1 MSVKLQSW
9 SVTRGSWTGKSSIRK
24 FSIGEFS
31 ASLRHVTRVG
41 LVAALALGVTL
52 TNVSEAYADKR
63 VKAAIIV
70 DANTNNVLYS
80 KSADVLR
87 SPASLTKIMT
97 LYVLFAYMRAGR
109 FTPETKLKVSKH
121 AASQSPTKLYL
132 KPGSTIKVK
141 DAIRALVTKSAN
153 DAAAVVAENVG
164 GTEANFARIM
174 TQTARNLGMKNTT
187 YRNASG
193 LPNKEQLTTA
203 RDQAILA
210 MHIMQDYPEYYSVF
224 ETKYFSYKGR
234 KYRNHNRLLFNYKGT
249 TGIKTGYT
257 RASGFNL
264 TSAVQRGN
272 KHLVGVVLGGRTSAQ
287 RNAAMASLLDKHWS
301 KASTAKPKSM
311 NFIASLLGGPKP
323 PRPSRKPIYSLA
335 SAAVPVAA
343 RAPAP
348 RPSAPPPSPPAQ
360 PAIAQAAMA
369 PPALARP
376 AIAKPAQPRPVMQA
390 SLMPN
395 RLSAPTPAR
404 AAPTEHYHV
413 QVGSYHSPAD
423 AQNRLGMV
431 RQRAPKLLH
440 GHLPFTA
447 TFQKDNKEW
456 YRARFAGFTKADARS
471 TCEAL
476 KRMRLDCIALAA
488 E

>member
-1 MSVKLQSW
+1 MFEKIQNGAATPSRQSATC
-9 SVTRGSWTGKSSIRK
+9 VRQAAK
-24 FSIGEFS
+24 IGL
-31 ASLRHVTRVG
+31 AVL
-41 LVAALALGVTL
+41 LALGATL
-52 TNVSEAYADKR
+52 THVSEAFADKR

-80 KSADVLR
+80 QSADVLR

-132 KPGSTIKVK
+132 KPGSTIAVK
-141 DAIRALVTKSAN
+141 DAIKALVTKSAN
-153 DAAAVVAENVG
+153 DAASVVAENVG
-164 GTEANFARIM
+164 GTEENFARIM

-210 MHIMQDYPEYYSVF
+210 MHIKQDYPEYYNVF
-224 ETKYFSYKGR
+224 ETKYFAYNGR

-264 TSAVQRGN
+264 TASVERGD
-272 KHLVGVVLGGRTSAQ
+272 KRLVGVVLGGRTGAL
-287 RNAAMASLLDKHWS
+287 RNAAMTSLLDKHWS
-301 KASTAKPKSM
+301 KASSRKPRGT
-311 NFIASLLGGPKP
+311 NFIASLLGAPTP
-323 PRPSRKPIYSLA
+323 PRPSRKPMFSLA
-335 SAAVPVAA
+335 SAAVPVATHRLPA
-343 RAPAP
+343 AP
-348 RPSAPPPSPPAQ
+348 RPAAAQPAPAQPQPTRAQ
-360 PAIAQAAMA
+360 PAIAQ
-369 PPALARP
+369 
-376 AIAKPAQPRPVMQA
+376 PAQRPQIVQA
-390 SLMPN
+390 SLAPSLVPN
-395 RLSAPTPAR
+395 RL
-404 AAPTEHYHV
+404 AAPSRASTNTMGDYHV
-413 QVGSYHSPAD
+413 QVGSYNSPAD

-431 RQRAPKLLH
+431 RQRAPQLLE
-440 GHLPFTA
+440 GHLPFTT
-447 TFQKDNKEW
+447 TFQKDNREW
-456 YRARFAGFTKADARS
+456 YRARFAGFTKSDARR
-471 TCEAL
+471 TCEKL

>member
-1 MSVKLQSW
+1 L
-9 SVTRGSWTGKSSIRK
+9 
-24 FSIGEFS
+24 
-31 ASLRHVTRVG
+31 A
-41 LVAALALGVTL
+41 VALTLGVTL
-52 TNVSEAYADKR
+52 THVSEAFADNR

-80 KSADVLR
+80 QSADVLR

-109 FTPETKLKVSKH
+109 FTPDTPLKVSKH

-132 KPGSTIKVK
+132 KPGSTIAVK
-141 DAIRALVTKSAN
+141 DAIKALVTKSAN

-164 GTEANFARIM
+164 GTEENFARIM

-193 LPNKEQLTTA
+193 LPNNEQLTTA

-210 MHIMQDYPEYYSVF
+210 MHIMQDYPEYYGVF
-224 ETKYFSYKGR
+224 ETKYFDYKGR
-234 KYRNHNRLLFNYKGT
+234 KYRNHNRLLFTYKGT

-264 TSAVQRGN
+264 TAAVERGD
-272 KHLVGVVLGGRTSAQ
+272 KHLVGVVLGGRTSTL

-301 KASTAKPKSM
+301 KASSKKPTSR
-311 NFIASLLGGPKP
+311 NFIASLLGMPTP
-323 PRPSRKPIYSLA
+323 PPPSRKPVFSLA
-335 SAAVPVAA
+335 SAAVPVASKTPPA
-343 RAPAP
+343 RPAVAQP
-348 RPSAPPPSPPAQ
+348 AVARPVVAQGAAAQ
-360 PAIAQAAMA
+360 PAIAQ
-369 PPALARP
+369 
-376 AIAKPAQPRPVMQA
+376 PAQQRPIVQA
-390 SLMPN
+390 SLAPTIAPN
-395 RLSAPTPAR
+395 RLSAPS
-404 AAPTEHYHV
+404 AASTNRMGNYHV
-413 QVGSYHSPAD
+413 QVGSYTSPAD

-431 RQRAPKLLH
+431 RQRAPQLLD

-447 TFQKDNKEW
+447 TFEKDNREW
-456 YRARFAGFTKADARS
+456 YRARFAGFSKTDARN

>member
-1 MSVKLQSW
+1 MS
-9 SVTRGSWTGKSSIRK
+9 RIRV
-24 FSIGEFS
+24 FSTP
-31 ASLRHVTRVG
+31 LRHAVQIS
-41 LVAALALGVTL
+41 LVALIALGVTL
-52 TNVSEAYADKR
+52 TGIAEAYADKR

-109 FTPETKLKVSKH
+109 FTPDTKLKVSKH

-132 KPGSTIKVK
+132 KPGSTIAVK
-141 DAIRALVTKSAN
+141 DCIKALVTKSAN
-153 DAAAVVAENVG
+153 DAAAVIAENVG
-164 GTEANFARIM
+164 GTEENFGRIM
-174 TQTARNLGMKNTT
+174 TQTARNLGMKKTT

-210 MHIMQDYPEYYSVF
+210 MHIMRDYPEYYGVF
-224 ETKYFSYKGR
+224 ETKYFGYKGR

-264 TSAVQRGN
+264 TAAVERDN
-272 KHLVGVVLGGRTSAQ
+272 KHLVGVVLGGRTGAL
-287 RNAAMASLLDKHWS
+287 RNAAMVSLLDKHWS
-301 KASTAKPKSM
+301 KASSSKRKSN
-311 NFIASLLGGPKP
+311 NFIASLLGTPTP
-323 PRPSRKPIYSLA
+323 PRPSRKPVFSLA
-335 SAAVPVAA
+335 SAAVPVTT

-348 RPSAPPPSPPAQ
+348 AAESRPAAAQ
-360 PAIAQAAMA
+360 PAMPQPSTAQPQM
-369 PPALARP
+369 ARP
-376 AIAKPAQPRPVMQA
+376 AVAQSAQRRPIVQA
-390 SLMPN
+390 SLSPS
-395 RLSAPTPAR
+395 RLSAPSLASASR
-404 AAPTEHYHV
+404 AGSYHV
-413 QVGSYHSPAD
+413 QVGSYTSPAD

-431 RQRAPKLLH
+431 RQRAPKLLD
-440 GHLPFTA
+440 GRLPFTA
-447 TFQKDNKEW
+447 TFHKDNKEW
-456 YRARFAGFTKADARS
+456 YRARFAGFSKSDARS

>member
-1 MSVKLQSW
+1 MFEQLKFDSEP
-9 SVTRGSWTGKSSIRK
+9 RGSWIRSSWISKSS
-24 FSIGEFS
+24 
-31 ASLRHVTRVG
+31 ASMRQVTQIS
-41 LVAALALGVTL
+41 LVLLLALGVTL
-52 TNVSEAYADKR
+52 THVGEAFADKR

-80 KSADVLR
+80 QSADVLR

-109 FTPETKLKVSKH
+109 FSPDTQLKVSKH

-132 KPGSTIKVK
+132 KPGSTIAVK
-141 DAIRALVTKSAN
+141 DAIKALVTKSAN
-153 DAAAVVAENVG
+153 DAAAVIAENVG
-164 GTEANFARIM
+164 GSEENFARIM

-193 LPNKEQLTTA
+193 LPNNEQLTTA

-224 ETKYFSYKGR
+224 ETKYFDYKGR
-234 KYRNHNRLLFNYKGT
+234 KYRNHNRLLFTYKGT

-264 TSAVQRGN
+264 TAAVQRGD
-272 KHLVGVVLGGRTSAQ
+272 KHLVGVVLGGSTSSL
-287 RNAAMASLLDKHWS
+287 RNAAMTSLLDKHWS
-301 KASTAKPKSM
+301 RASSKKSGAT
-311 NFIASLLGGPKP
+311 NFIASLLGTPNP
-323 PRPSRKPIYSLA
+323 PRPSRKPVFSVA
-335 SAAVPVAA
+335 SAAVPVA
-343 RAPAP
+343 
-348 RPSAPPPSPPAQ
+348 SHTPPAQ
-360 PAIAQAAMA
+360 PAVAQPAVAQALAVQ
-369 PPALARP
+369 PAVAQ
-376 AIAKPAQPRPVMQA
+376 PAQQRPIVQA
-390 SLMPN
+390 SLAPSLAPN
-395 RLSAPTPAR
+395 RLSAPSPASTNR
-404 AAPTEHYHV
+404 MGDYHV
-413 QVGSYHSPAD
+413 QVGSYTSPAD

-431 RQRAPKLLH
+431 RQRAPQLLD

-447 TFQKDNKEW
+447 TFEKDNKEW
-456 YRARFAGFTKADARS
+456 YRARFAGFSKTDARS